1 MGKRVAYSSMLI
13 ALSMIFSYIELLI
26 PISVGI
32 PGVKLGLANLVV
44 ITGLYYLPATQ
55 VIIIGITRIVLSGF
69 LFGSMSGILYSLA
82 GGIFSFIVMLLL
94 YKTKK
99 LSIVGVSMSGGVC
112 HNIGQILVAAL
123 VVENIAVLYY
133 LPILLITGLVAGMVI
148 GIIGR
153 QVSKYMKF
161 SL

>member
-123 VVENIAVLYY
+123 VVENSAVLYY

>member
-44 ITGLYYLPATQ
+44 ITGLYYLPAAQ

-99 LSIVGVSMSGGVC
+99 FSIVGVSMAGGVC

-123 VVENIAVLYY
+123 VVENSAVLYY

-153 QVSKYMKF
+153 QASKYMKF

>member
-13 ALSMIFSYIELLI
+13 ALSMIFSYMELLI

-123 VVENIAVLYY
+123 AVENSAVLYY

>member
-123 VVENIAVLYY
+123 VVENSAVLYY
-133 LPILLITGLVAGMVI
+133 LPILLITGLVAAMGI

>member
-123 VVENIAVLYY
+123 VVENSAVLYY

-161 SL
+161 YL